1 VQSNARQGT
10 APIDKIRGWGG
21 GIHTILNKVPQ
32 EFLRRAKSFAVKVKG
47 FNRGF
52 LFLSL
57 YLKGKGAL
65 SSSSSYQRREPL
77 D

>member
-1 VQSNARQGT
+1 MR
-10 APIDKIRGWGG
+10 REGG
-21 GIHTILNKVPQ
+21 GLHTILNKVPQ

-57 YLKGKGAL
+57 YLSLYLKGKGAL